1 MKKLLLGLVLLLAAF
16 GCKSNKSWTAEQ
28 RAELHDRIRAYREW
42 RYLENMNDAEF
53 AVLADDVAALV
64 ESSYANLD
72 EFYATE
78 SPQDSL
84 TTTVVGVMATYI
96 TTDARNMRYLFP
108 YRHLVRENI
117 LPSGLG
123 HDQLKQFYQCM
134 ADKINYG
141 YISMENFLWN
151 AMSNNVSA
159 TVVGAMQRDC
169 AAPFMVETSEV
180 TPPHHKKDKQEHK
193 KDKQEHKDKKGKNSK

>member
-1 MKKLLLGLVLLLAAF
+1 MKKLLLGFVLLSAAF
-16 GCKSNKSWTAEQ
+16 GCKTDKKWDAVQ

-53 AVLADDVAALV
+53 EMLANDVAAFV

-72 EFYATE
+72 ALNSTPA
-78 SPQDSL
+78 PQDSL
-84 TTTVVGVMATYI
+84 TTAVVGVMASYI

-108 YRHLVRENI
+108 YRHLVREKI

-123 HDQLKQFYQCM
+123 HDQIKQFYQCL

-169 AAPFMVETSEV
+169 AAPFMVETSELTV
-180 TPPHHKKDKQEHK
+180 SQHKKNKHDHKKDKKEK
-193 KDKQEHKDKKGKNSK
+193 NKDKSGK